1 LRESIR
7 HDTERLP
14 AVSCGVFHAS
24 LPDLPFL
31 FSLKR
36 NSVLVVWLGI
46 IPVGSKVCGIS
57 LRPDKASGFRN
68 PCRAV
73 HMCEAKSEKILH
85 CDLTIRKEAVSS
97 LTTGMRNNEICNS
110 QELSSLQLKKNLSQ
124 GYHKGAR
131 NL

>member
-1 LRESIR
+1 
-7 HDTERLP
+7 
-14 AVSCGVFHAS
+14 VFHAS

-85 CDLTIRKEAVSS
+85 CDLTIRKERIFYVPGFSQVKLEFHKTFQFCELRSAIFCCS
-97 LTTGMRNNEICNS
+97 LF
-110 QELSSLQLKKNLSQ
+110 
-124 GYHKGAR
+124 
-131 NL
+131 